1 MKAASD
7 PATSGD
13 LGCHKFNAM
22 GPKRPQKQ
30 VKQIHTSGEI
40 ATEKLA
46 PKSGVSIHIA
56 KKRCETDIGGFSGWV
71 PVGSAPNQHRW
82 GLICSHIPPPTN
94 THSSHYRMYIYI
106 YVCTVH
112 IHCIH

>member
-22 GPKRPQKQ
+22 GPRRPQKQ

-56 KKRCETDIGGFSGWV
+56 KKKDAKPTSEDSVAGCQLDQLPTSIVGG
-71 PVGSAPNQHRW
+71 
-82 GLICSHIPPPTN
+82 
-94 THSSHYRMYIYI
+94 
-106 YVCTVH
+106 
-112 IHCIH
+112 

>member
-1 MKAASD
+1 MKAASA

-56 KKRCETDIGGFSGWV
+56 KKKMRNRHRRIQWLGASWISSQPASLGVDLLPHST
-71 PVGSAPNQHRW
+71 PNKY
-82 GLICSHIPPPTN
+82 T
-94 THSSHYRMYIYI
+94 
-106 YVCTVH
+106 
-112 IHCIH
+112 